1 MGCGEHYAASALWVC
16 GECEYA
22 LGRGG
27 TILCADTVNTL
38 TAIHHSAT
46 WLKYHCPT
54 HIWFESLHHTKTNEI
69 SKTIQKHFSL
79 LSRHFPCNLHL
90 TPGHGNVLTYNL
102 GLWILILK
110 PKQKRAL
117 KRGHFFSRNRMCSN
131 LQCNRSSLPNTVFI
145 STNSKNT
152 SSAERNYCLSFC
164 YSSIDIIFVY
174 STILHS
180 FFGLLYIHDI
190 KSNVLGYK
198 LEVCNLMRVFIKGGQ
213 KRIYLY
219 IYIISLNIAL
229 LERGYVAPSSELI
242 YTSWLTAQETSKRLR
257 RSNLHTKEKDLV
269 FLSLENKS

>member
-1 MGCGEHYAASALWVC
+1 
-16 GECEYA
+16 
-22 LGRGG
+22 
-27 TILCADTVNTL
+27 
-38 TAIHHSAT
+38 
-46 WLKYHCPT
+46 
-54 HIWFESLHHTKTNEI
+54 
-69 SKTIQKHFSL
+69 
-79 LSRHFPCNLHL
+79 
-90 TPGHGNVLTYNL
+90 
-102 GLWILILK
+102 
-110 PKQKRAL
+110 
-117 KRGHFFSRNRMCSN
+117 MCSN
-131 LQCNRSSLPNTVFI
+131 LQRNRSSLPNTVFI
-145 STNSKNT
+145 STNSKNI

-242 YTSWLTAQETSKRLR
+242 YTSRLTAQETSKRLR